1 MNTLN
6 YKDYLITLEY
16 THSGVNA
23 SATSD
28 TDYFVIK
35 FIDYTKAEIIKRVKT
50 QCKFRASEGY

>member
-23 SATSD
+23 SATSE
-28 TDYFVIK
+28 TDHFVIK
-35 FIDYTKAEIIKRVKT
+35 FIDYTKTEIIKRVKT